1 MKWEMEVDEI
11 EAVLE
16 KIWDLHD
23 KLSDAIHSIS
33 RAHFLNSIKNLT
45 RKSDEFYFHKKK
57 KSADDDAENKGGS
70 GFVFVK
76 EFRVDEDEPAVQEA
90 KSLYAIRT
98 ALENLEDQFES
109 SKVHMGK
116 NEADAACLTN
126 TTVQTQQRAERD
138 AAVARLEQ
146 SRILAMR
153 LAEHQ
158 GKKYKVI
165 EEAQALVGDV
175 RDASRFV
182 APEHLRGSTPSPSG
196 ESFVPLKGK
205 SPNALLNFFSSSFS
219 FVSKSLRENHTVG
232 ILGNAAL
239 LAISMLAFA
248 HLNQSG
254 SKEKYTLDV
263 PGMQD
268 PPVFGRDTRKVSH
281 THGLFSGSRS
291 THLDV
296 MLARG

>member
-98 ALENLEDQFES
+98 ALENLEDQFEFF
-109 SKVHMGK
+109 H
-116 NEADAACLTN
+116 
-126 TTVQTQQRAERD
+126 TVQTQQRAERD

-146 SRILAMR
+146 SRIILAMR

-205 SPNALLNFFSSSFS
+205 SPNALLNFFLSSFS
-219 FVSKSLRENHTVG
+219 FVSKSLKENHTVG

-268 PPVFGRDTRKVSH
+268 PPVFGRETRKVSH
-281 THGLFSGSRS
+281 THALFSGSRS

>member
-76 EFRVDEDEPAVQEA
+76 EFRVDEDAPAVQEA

-98 ALENLEDQFES
+98 ALENLEDQFEFF
-109 SKVHMGK
+109 H
-116 NEADAACLTN
+116 
-126 TTVQTQQRAERD
+126 TVQTQQRAERD

-146 SRILAMR
+146 SRIILAMR

-205 SPNALLNFFSSSFS
+205 SPNALLNFFLSSFS
-219 FVSKSLRENHTVG
+219 FVSKSLKENHAVG

-263 PGMQD
+263 PEIVEFTWLSKSFLEKHFPAPGVQLLFRIELDIPYRM
-268 PPVFGRDTRKVSH
+268 FYTRQLITEKV
-281 THGLFSGSRS
+281 TFTL
-291 THLDV
+291 
-296 MLARG
+296 

>member
-45 RKSDEFYFHKKK
+45 RKTDEFYFHRKK

-98 ALENLEDQFES
+98 ALENLEDQLEFF
-109 SKVHMGK
+109 H
-116 NEADAACLTN
+116 
-126 TTVQTQQRAERD
+126 TVQTQQRAERD

-146 SRILAMR
+146 SRIILAMR

-196 ESFVPLKGK
+196 ESFVPLKRK
-205 SPNALLNFFSSSFS
+205 SPNALLNFFLSSFG
-219 FVSKSLRENHTVG
+219 FISKSLKENHTVG
-232 ILGNAAL
+232 IIGNAAL

-268 PPVFGRDTRKVSH
+268 PPVFGRETRKVSH

>member
-1 MKWEMEVDEI
+1 MTWEMEVDEI

-33 RAHFLNSIKNLT
+33 RAHFLNSIKT
-45 RKSDEFYFHKKK
+45 RSGKPDEFYYHMKK
-57 KSADDDAENKGGS
+57 KSADGDAENKGGQ

-76 EFRVDEDEPAVQEA
+76 EFRVDDDEPAVQEA

-98 ALENLEDQFES
+98 ALENLEDQLEFF
-109 SKVHMGK
+109 H
-116 NEADAACLTN
+116 
-126 TTVQTQQRAERD
+126 TVQTQQRSEKDSAI
-138 AAVARLEQ
+138 ARLEQ
-146 SRILAMR
+146 SRIILSMR

-175 RDASRFV
+175 RDASRFIE
-182 APEHLRGSTPSPSG
+182 PGHLYRQRVHPSG
-196 ESFVPLKGK
+196 NTFAPQKVKRPNPLV
-205 SPNALLNFFSSSFS
+205 NFFLSSCNI
-219 FVSKSLRENHTVG
+219 VSRSLKLNHTVG

-239 LAISMLAFA
+239 VAISMIAFV
-248 HLNQSG
+248 HLNQTGHKSNYSLNVSGIQDSSRKDAHKHSQLSG
-254 SKEKYTLDV
+254 SSSA
-263 PGMQD
+263 Q
-268 PPVFGRDTRKVSH
+268 
-281 THGLFSGSRS
+281 
-291 THLDV
+291 LDV

>member
-45 RKSDEFYFHKKK
+45 RKSDEFYFHRKK
-57 KSADDDAENKGGS
+57 KSADDDAVNKGGS
-70 GFVFVK
+70 GFVFAK

-98 ALENLEDQFES
+98 ALENLEDQLEFF
-109 SKVHMGK
+109 H
-116 NEADAACLTN
+116 
-126 TTVQTQQRAERD
+126 TVQTQQRAERD

-146 SRILAMR
+146 SRIILAMR

-205 SPNALLNFFSSSFS
+205 SPNALLNFFLSSFS
-219 FVSKSLRENHTVG
+219 FVSKSLKENHTVG

-263 PGMQD
+263 PGMHD
-268 PPVFGRDTRKVSH
+268 ASIFGRDNRKVSH
-281 THGLFSGSRS
+281 THGLFSGSCS

>member
-1 MKWEMEVDEI
+1 MRWEMEVDQI

-16 KIWDLHD
+16 KICDLHD

-33 RAHFLNSIKNLT
+33 RAHFLNSIKNT
-45 RKSDEFYFHKKK
+45 SRKSDEFYYHRKK
-57 KSADDDAENKGGS
+57 KSGDDDAENKSGQ

-76 EFRVDEDEPAVQEA
+76 EFRVDDDEPAVQEA

-98 ALENLEDQFES
+98 ALENLEDQLEFF
-109 SKVHMGK
+109 H
-116 NEADAACLTN
+116 
-126 TTVQTQQRAERD
+126 TVQTQQRAEKD

-146 SRILAMR
+146 SRMLLAMR

-165 EEAQALVGDV
+165 EEAQALIGDV

-182 APEHLRGSTPSPSG
+182 EPEGLYVSSTHDPSG
-196 ESFVPLKGK
+196 KSFVAQKGGRMNPLI
-205 SPNALLNFFSSSFS
+205 NFFLSGFNL
-219 FVSKSLRENHTVG
+219 VSKSLKLDNTVG

-239 LAISMLAFA
+239 VAISMIAFA
-248 HLNQSG
+248 HVNQVG
-254 SKEKYTLDV
+254 RKEKYPFDV
-263 PGMQD
+263 GGMQESS
-268 PPVFGRDTRKVSH
+268 RKVGAGKDGHS
-281 THGLFSGSRS
+281 
-291 THLDV
+291 LDV

>member
-23 KLSDAIHSIS
+23 KLSDAIHTIS
-33 RAHFLNSIKNLT
+33 RAHFLNTIKNPH
-45 RKSDEFYFHKKK
+45 RKSDEFYFHRKKR
-57 KSADDDAENKGGS
+57 SADGDPEQKSGS

-98 ALENLEDQFES
+98 ALENLEDQLEFF
-109 SKVHMGK
+109 H
-116 NEADAACLTN
+116 
-126 TTVQTQQRAERD
+126 TVQTQQRAERD
-138 AAVARLEQ
+138 AAIARLEQ
-146 SRILAMR
+146 SRIVLAMR
-153 LAEHQ
+153 LADHQ

-175 RDASRFV
+175 RDVNQFV
-182 APEHLRGSTPSPSG
+182 APENLYNSTPYPSG
-196 ESFVPLKGK
+196 KNHLPHKGK
-205 SPNALLNFFSSSFS
+205 SQNPLFSFILSSCN
-219 FVSKSLRENHTVG
+219 FVSKSLKLDHTVG

-239 LAISMLAFA
+239 LAISMIAFV
-248 HLNQSG
+248 HLNQVG
-254 SKEKYTLDV
+254 CKEKYTLDF

-268 PPVFGRDTRKVSH
+268 SSNRKVNH
-281 THGLFSGSRS
+281 VKGLSSGNRI
-291 THLDV
+291 TELDV